1 MFIDC
6 CLTLFCLS
14 YLHSQTLSAEDLR
27 DSEISS
33 LIAAK
38 LREFHNLDMP
48 GSRNVLLW
56 DRLRYQLTS
65 WNIV

>member
-6 CLTLFCLS
+6 YLTLFCLS
-14 YLHSQTLSAEDLR
+14 YLHFQTLSAEDLR

-48 GSRNVLLW
+48 GSKDVLLW
-56 DRLRYQLTS
+56 DRLRYQFTS
-65 WNIV
+65 RNIV